1 MEKPIVSQYPVHPE
15 RFSKNVVLFN
25 VRRKYKKKVI
35 DIEFSKTQ
43 IDFMKKIGISFN
55 FSNISDDDY
64 ILIEEKVS
72 DYLQKKGFNED
83 YTPNRDGE
91 MCESILDM
99 FDV

>member
-1 MEKPIVSQYPVHPE
+1 MFRNISCILNDSPEIVYCSMY
-15 RFSKNVVLFN
+15 

-35 DIEFSKTQ
+35 DIEFNKTQ

-55 FSNISDDDY
+55 FSNISDEDY

-72 DYLQKKGFNED
+72 AYLQKKGFNED

-99 FDV
+99 LDV